1 MSELSP
7 PPHVS
12 LQATYTQVDGKKYDG
27 DWIDGLMCGHGKYT
41 YPDGEMY
48 IGQWRDNQKHGHGM
62 YLQRS
67 G

>member
-1 MSELSP
+1 
-7 PPHVS
+7 
-12 LQATYTQVDGKKYDG
+12 
-27 DWIDGLMCGHGKYT
+27 MCGHGKYT